1 MKQLQQKIGYTFK
14 NEQLLKAAF
23 IHSSYVNENRDKVKE
38 SNERLEF
45 LGDSVLG
52 FITAEE
58 LYLKNPDTPEG
69 DLSRK
74 RASLVCEKSLY
85 ETARQLKFGNYL
97 LLGKGEDL
105 GGGRERPSIL
115 ADAVEAVIAAM
126 YLDGGI
132 EPAKEFVLKFILSNP
147 DKADTGDYKTQL
159 QELVQ
164 REKEQVLQYHMS
176 GQSGP
181 DHDKRFDFQVLLNGS
196 VVGEG
201 SGRTKKEAEQMAARS
216 AIKNLYE

>member
-23 IHSSYVNENRDKVKE
+23 IHSSYVNENKGKVKE

-52 FITAEE
+52 FISAEN
-58 LYLKNPDTPEG
+58 LYLNNPDTPEG

-85 ETARQLKFGNYL
+85 ETAKELNFGSYM
-97 LLGKGEDL
+97 LLGKGEEM
-105 GGGRERPSIL
+105 GGGRQRSSIL

-132 EPAKEFVLKFILSNP
+132 EPAKKFVLKHVLSNN
-147 DKADTGDYKTQL
+147 ADTGDYKTQL

-164 REKEQVLQYHMS
+164 REKEQVLEYRMS

-181 DHDKRFDFQVLLNGS
+181 DHDKRFDFQVLLNGD

-201 SGRTKKEAEQMAARS
+201 SGRTKKEAEQMAAKA

>member
-14 NEQLLKAAF
+14 DEQLLKAAF

-52 FITAEE
+52 FISAEN
-58 LYLKNPDTPEG
+58 LYLGNPDTPEG

-85 ETARQLKFGNYL
+85 ETARELSFGSYL
-97 LLGKGEDL
+97 MLGKGEEM
-105 GGGRERPSIL
+105 GGGRQRSSIL

-132 EPAKEFVLKFILSNP
+132 EPAKEFVLKHVLSNN
-147 DKADTGDYKTQL
+147 ADTGDYKTQL

-164 REKEQVLQYHMS
+164 REKEQVLEYRMS

-181 DHDKRFDFQVLLNGS
+181 DHDKRFDFQVLLNGN

-201 SGRTKKEAEQMAARS
+201 SGRTKKEAEQMAAKA
-216 AIKNLYE
+216 AIANLYQ

>member
-1 MKQLQQKIGYTFK
+1 MKKLQKAIGYTFK
-14 NEQLLKAAF
+14 DEQLLKAAF
-23 IHSSYVNENRDKVKE
+23 VHSSYVNENRGLVHE

-52 FITAEE
+52 FISAEN
-58 LYLKNPDTPEG
+58 LYLSNPDTPEG

-85 ETARQLKFGNYL
+85 RTAKRLGFGQYL
-97 LLGKGEDL
+97 LLGKGEEHN
-105 GGGRERPSIL
+105 GGRERSSIL

-132 EPAKEFVLKFILSNP
+132 EPAKAFVLKQVLSN
-147 DKADTGDYKTQL
+147 DASDGDFKTQL

-164 REKEQVLQYHMS
+164 REKMQILEYHMS

-181 DHDKRFDFQVLLNGS
+181 DHDKVFNFQVLLNGA

-201 SGRTKKEAEQMAARS
+201 SGRTKKEAEQMAAKA
-216 AIKNLYE
+216 AIQNLYE

>member
-1 MKQLQQKIGYTFK
+1 MKQLQQNIGYTFK
-14 NEQLLKAAF
+14 DEQLLKAAF

-52 FITAEE
+52 FISAEN
-58 LYLKNPDTPEG
+58 LFLSNPDTPEG

-74 RASLVCEKSLY
+74 RAALVCEKSLF
-85 ETARQLKFGNYL
+85 ETAKELNFGSYM
-97 LLGKGEDL
+97 LLGKGEEM
-105 GGGRERPSIL
+105 GGGRQRASIL

-132 EPAKEFVLKFILSNP
+132 EPARAFVMKHVLSNN
-147 DKADTGDYKTQL
+147 ADTGDYKTQL

-164 REKEQVLQYHMS
+164 REKEQVLEYRMT

-181 DHDKRFDFQVLLNGS
+181 DHDKRFDFQVLLNGNA
-196 VVGEG
+196 VGEG
-201 SGRTKKEAEQMAARS
+201 SGKTKKEAEQMAAKA
-216 AIKNLYE
+216 AIANLYQ

>member
-23 IHSSYVNENRDKVKE
+23 IHSSYVNENKGKVKE

-52 FITAEE
+52 FISAEN
-58 LYLKNPDTPEG
+58 LYLNNPDTPEG

-85 ETARQLKFGNYL
+85 ETAKELDFGSYM
-97 LLGKGEDL
+97 LLGKGEEM
-105 GGGRERPSIL
+105 GGGRQRSSIL

-132 EPAKEFVLKFILSNP
+132 EPAKKFVLKHVLSNN
-147 DKADTGDYKTQL
+147 ADTGDYKTQL

-164 REKEQVLQYHMS
+164 REKEQVLEYRMS

-181 DHDKRFDFQVLLNGS
+181 DHDKRFDFQVLLNGD

-201 SGRTKKEAEQMAARS
+201 SGRTKKEAEQMAAKA

>member
-23 IHSSYVNENRDKVKE
+23 IHSSYVNENKGKVKE

-52 FITAEE
+52 FISAEN
-58 LYLKNPDTPEG
+58 LYLNNPDTPEG

-85 ETARQLKFGNYL
+85 ETAKELDFGSYM
-97 LLGKGEDL
+97 LLGKGEEM
-105 GGGRERPSIL
+105 GGGRQRSSIL

-132 EPAKEFVLKFILSNP
+132 EPAKKFVLKYVLSNN
-147 DKADTGDYKTQL
+147 ADTGDYKTQL

-164 REKEQVLQYHMS
+164 REKEQVLEYRMS

-181 DHDKRFDFQVLLNGS
+181 DHDKRFDFQVLLNGD

-201 SGRTKKEAEQMAARS
+201 SGRTKKEAEQMAAKA

>member
-115 ADAVEAVIAAM
+115 ADAVEAVIAAL

-132 EPAKEFVLKFILSNP
+132 GPAKVFVLKFSLSNP